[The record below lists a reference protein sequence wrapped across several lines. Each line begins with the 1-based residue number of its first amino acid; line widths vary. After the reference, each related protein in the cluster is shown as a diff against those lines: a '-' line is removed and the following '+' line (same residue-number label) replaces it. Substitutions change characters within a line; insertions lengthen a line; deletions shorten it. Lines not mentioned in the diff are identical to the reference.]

1 MTLVYTNVKQ
11 INHVKVSDGGG
22 ENSNS
27 RRRGDEVTTPTHTQT
42 PLFTKG
48 IYKKNSFK
56 KKRGYLNWRKRF
68 FGSTILANPRP
79 GENS

>member
-27 RRRGDEVTTPTHTQT
+27 RRRGDEVTTPTHTHRHHYLQKV
-42 PLFTKG
+42 FTKK
-48 IYKKNSFK
+48 IVL
-56 KKRGYLNWRKRF
+56 KKRGV
-68 FGSTILANPRP
+68 T
-79 GENS
+79 